1 MNETML
7 IEKVVDLFSEA
18 QPLKETESMEVEGE
32 KKGEGE
38 EEEPVSVETDEVP
51 AQPKEKTLEV
61 KLSNLDRYI
70 IL

>member
-32 KKGEGE
+32 KKGE